1 MEWYK
6 STDFWM
12 IVGEVTSG
20 IVAFGLLILGFLCPP
35 LGIIDNSVVQAAGEI
50 LGFAT
55 IWMLPSAIKAG
66 ANIKLQHG
74 SNSVIVSKN
83 DAM

>member
-1 MEWYK
+1 MKWYK
-6 STDFWM
+6 SADFWM
-12 IVGEVTSG
+12 LAGEVTSG

-35 LGIIDNSVVQAAGEI
+35 PGVIDSSVIQAVGEI

-66 ANIKLQHG
+66 KKIKLHTG
-74 SNSVIVSKN
+74 SAEITVGK
-83 DAM
+83 DEL